1 MTWGRTT
8 PEQEPKSIR
17 DLADRKID
25 RTPRPAIEF
34 PNPRTDTDQEDQ

>member
-17 DLADRKID
+17 DLADQRTD
-25 RTPRPAIEF
+25 RTPRPGYEF
-34 PNPRTDTDQEDQ
+34 PNPRETDQEDQ